1 MPIPDECLIELYHT
15 CKSVLAE
22 FGGDADAAKEDIR
35 QIFEEADEKPC
46 DEVYELFLNAVD
58 VIHDLEKRKPPQVRQ
73 HHEAA
78 AGQNRPA
85 QCSKHHHCPTAAAEN
100 QEG

>member
-1 MPIPDECLIELYHT
+1 MPIPEKWKVELYHT
-15 CKSVLAE
+15 CKSVLDNH
-22 FGGDADAAKEDIR
+22 GGDAETAKECIR
-35 QIFEEADEKPC
+35 QAFDEADEKLC

-58 VIHDLEKRKPPQVRQ
+58 VIHDLEKGKPPQVRQ

-85 QCSKHHHCPTAAAEN
+85 QCSKHHHCTTAVAEN

>member
-1 MPIPDECLIELYHT
+1 MTIPDECLIELYHT
-15 CKSVLAE
+15 CKSVLAK

-46 DEVYELFLNAVD
+46 DEVFLNAVD
-58 VIHDLEKRKPPQVRQ
+58 VIHDLEKGKPPQVRQ

-78 AGQNRPA
+78 AGQIDPHNAPSIIIVPRRLPRI
-85 QCSKHHHCPTAAAEN
+85 KRGE
-100 QEG
+100 